1 MGGLRKKQVARIDNP
16 YVQQQEKHVQSAGRK
31 TRVLVRRLT
40 LYAVITAVVLI
51 LAVSTLFSQADALN
65 KKNEEKQEAEK
76 KLAGL
81 QKEET
86 LLLEELV
93 KLEDDEYIAKL
104 ARKEYFLSEKGEIIF
119 TLPKKE
125 EGSD

>member
-1 MGGLRKKQVARIDNP
+1 MGSLRKKQVARIDNP
-16 YVQQQEKHVQSAGRK
+16 YVQQQEKHVQSTGRK
-31 TRVLVRRLT
+31 TRGLVRRLT
-40 LYAVITAVVLI
+40 LYAVITAIVLI
-51 LAVSTLFSQADALN
+51 LAVSTLISQADALN

-76 KLAGL
+76 KMAAL

-86 LLLEELV
+86 LLLEEIV
-93 KLEDDEYIAKL
+93 KLKDDDYIAKL

-125 EGSD
+125 EDSD